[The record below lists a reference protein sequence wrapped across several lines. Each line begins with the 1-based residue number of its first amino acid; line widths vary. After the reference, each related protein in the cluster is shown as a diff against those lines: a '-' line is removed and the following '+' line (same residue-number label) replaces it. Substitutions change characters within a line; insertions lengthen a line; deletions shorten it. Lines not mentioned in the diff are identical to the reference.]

1 MSLIL
6 LDKFSFNKVII
17 VMYIL
22 FYAQIYSHK
31 YFFTYYKGYSVYA
44 DGLIEQWGKV
54 SIGVISFDIEY
65 TETAYSIAMNSFG
78 ISYTGGGSSFDAV
91 EGRCMSCNL
100 TSMTKKNCTF
110 DYGQRDI
117 GISYIVLWQTKGY

>member
-1 MSLIL
+1 MPLIL

-44 DGLIEQWGKV
+44 DGFIEQWGKD
-54 SIGVISFDIEY
+54 SAAPINLYIEY
-65 TETAYSIAMNSFG
+65 TNASSFIVDSGIGMNKNASIAMSECYYIYSNSKLSKYNNSENYS
-78 ISYTGGGSSFDAV
+78 IYWRT
-91 EGRCMSCNL
+91 
-100 TSMTKKNCTF
+100 
-110 DYGQRDI
+110 I
-117 GISYIVLWQTKGY
+117 GY